1 MFPRRHG
8 HAKASM
14 PAKPPSLS
22 LATTLLCTSAIIL
35 SSATL
40 SGARRWLLSGCGL
53 ESILLLYGAR
63 SGTRVFV
70 DIPLWTL
77 LSTLN
82 LVYAVCATSWLLYLV
97 FCVSMLPII
106 LLTSL
111 LQFDFAADLAR
122 RYLRLLLKQLHFTRD
137 KIALFNLP
145 AMEIDTEVDGLLV
158 IRGVTIQLS
167 TLTLVAHGIEL
178 GKSTPQAAP
187 TSLTTLM
194 VIGIKLT
201 KDLELGAHCEQVT
214 IRLFREIAI
223 GDVSA
228 NIKGGVEMT
237 LAEQEEETA
246 EADDDDSIF
255 ASTSLLRTATAGS
268 LGFKD
273 RPKLRESLT
282 GTRDVKDTSAEDG
295 LANVTTLSPDDAE
308 AEKQYRA
315 ILADIRRTG
324 PIYQARAGVIEKA
337 QASHEELAS
346 EGELLAA
353 ICTGMHEF
361 PSVPH
366 PPDRSVRVTTL
377 QNLSSPSTRR
387 FLHRLPFLL
396 RLLLNV
402 LSYFH
407 SISFASISATASGK
421 W

>member
-1 MFPRRHG
+1 M
-8 HAKASM
+8 
-14 PAKPPSLS
+14 
-22 LATTLLCTSAIIL
+22 I
-35 SSATL
+35 
-40 SGARRWLLSGCGL
+40 
-53 ESILLLYGAR
+53 
-63 SGTRVFV
+63 
-70 DIPLWTL
+70 
-77 LSTLN
+77 
-82 LVYAVCATSWLLYLV
+82 
-97 FCVSMLPII
+97 PII

-111 LQFDFAADLAR
+111 LQFNLAADLAR
-122 RYLRLLLKQLHFTRD
+122 RYLRLVLKQLHFTRD

-178 GKSTPQAAP
+178 GMPSPRVMP
-187 TSLTTLM
+187 TSLIFT
-194 VIGIKLT
+194 GIKLT
-201 KDLELGAHCEQVT
+201 KDLELGAHCEEVT
-214 IRLFREIAI
+214 IRLFRDIAI
-223 GDVSA
+223 GDVLA
-228 NIKGGVEMT
+228 NIKGGAEMT
-237 LAEQEEETA
+237 LVEQEEETA
-246 EADDDDSIF
+246 DADDDDSIF

-268 LGFKD
+268 MGFND
-273 RPKLRESLT
+273 RPKLRASLT

-308 AEKQYRA
+308 AEKQYRG

-324 PIYQARAGVIEKA
+324 PIYQARAGVIDKA
-337 QASHEELAS
+337 QASHEELTS

-366 PPDRSVRVTTL
+366 PTDRSVRVTTL
-377 QNLSSPSTRR
+377 QNLSSPATRR

-407 SISFASISATASGK
+407 SISFATISATASGK